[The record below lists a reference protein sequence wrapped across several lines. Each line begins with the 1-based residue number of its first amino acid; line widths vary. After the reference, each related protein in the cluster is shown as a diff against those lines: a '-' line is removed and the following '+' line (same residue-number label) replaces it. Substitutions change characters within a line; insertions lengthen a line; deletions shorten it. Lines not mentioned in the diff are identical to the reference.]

1 MPDHLGKV
9 QGPRAASIKAVWP
22 SWFGTST
29 LLPVSTVR
37 LLRGSSRAEPNASIP
52 RAPRRSGWKRPR
64 LSSAQVDELQALA
77 ALPDAAIDTSDVPE
91 VLDWTGAKR
100 GLFYRARQAAIDAPP
115 GRRPDRLVQGPRHAR
130 RRLSNPHQPGLARL
144 CARRDGKGCA
154 GFMSG
159 LTTVEASKLSPDQR
173 SLGARPAATTPHAT
187 PPCIA
192 RSWLRASAPSI
203 ISIVLPSPYTATNE
217 PKRGPFSWPSST
229 W

>member
-64 LSSAQVDELQALA
+64 LSPAQVDELQALA

-100 GLFYRARQAAIDAPP
+100 GLFYRPVKQQLTLRLDADLIAWFKAHATAGEGYQTRINRVLRAYVRGETGKDAP
-115 GRRPDRLVQGPRHAR
+115 
-130 RRLSNPHQPGLARL
+130 GL
-144 CARRDGKGCA
+144 
-154 GFMSG
+154 
-159 LTTVEASKLSPDQR
+159 
-173 SLGARPAATTPHAT
+173 
-187 PPCIA
+187 
-192 RSWLRASAPSI
+192 
-203 ISIVLPSPYTATNE
+203 
-217 PKRGPFSWPSST
+217 
-229 W
+229 